1 MSLAQASYA
10 QKESTV
16 KLLMSNPLCQCQLK
30 AALISLARDR
40 HRKHWLPTI
49 PAELCLTEDSF
60 SAQSEEFG
68 RGRTLRHSIRADYT
82 VVEIKQLRYFVTVA
96 NAASFTRASSIL
108 RISQPALGLQIKKL
122 EDELGTPLL
131 HRHSRGVEL
140 TEAGT
145 KLLKHAEVILAEVA
159 MATAALRNPGTEA
172 KQRVRIGMAPSIAA
186 MFAQDVSAAI
196 ALHPGIQLDLV
207 EATSTI
213 LSDMVLSDSVDLALS
228 CETLP
233 LPPTNREHILD
244 EPLFFV
250 RSARGGAPREASI
263 TFKEVAEHPIVIA
276 DPMLSRVLLTK
287 LEAAAAALRVSLDV
301 RKVLPSVDAVK
312 ALVEDEGACTVMP
325 YVNVRR
331 ECERG
336 WLRAQEIV
344 SPALSRVVFLLT
356 PPGHGLSAAA
366 TRCCATIREVMTVNQ
381 AQYCRPMHLSS
392 AAQPRSAR
400 ISPRSGVPLL
410 A

>member
-1 MSLAQASYA
+1 M
-10 QKESTV
+10 
-16 KLLMSNPLCQCQLK
+16 
-30 AALISLARDR
+30 
-40 HRKHWLPTI
+40 
-49 PAELCLTEDSF
+49 
-60 SAQSEEFG
+60 
-68 RGRTLRHSIRADYT
+68 
-82 VVEIKQLRYFVTVA
+82 EIKQLRYFVTVA

-140 TEAGT
+140 TEAGA
-145 KLLKHAEVILAEVA
+145 KLLKHAEAILTEVA
-159 MATAALRNPGTEA
+159 LATAALRVPAREA
-172 KQRVRIGMAPSIAA
+172 KQRIRIGMAPSIAA
-186 MFAQDVSAAI
+186 MFAQYVSAAI
-196 ALHPGIQLDLV
+196 ARHPGIQLDLV

-213 LSDMVLSDSVDLALS
+213 LSDMVLSDGIDLALS

-250 RSARGGAPREASI
+250 RSADSNVPREPSI
-263 TFKEVAEHPIVIA
+263 TFKEVAQHPIVIA

-287 LEAAAAALRVSLDV
+287 LEAAAAAQSVSLDV

-312 ALVEDEGACTVMP
+312 ALVEDEGAYTVMP

-336 WLRAQEIV
+336 WLSAQEII
-344 SPALSRVVFLLT
+344 SPTLSRVVFLLT
-356 PPGHGLSAAA
+356 PPNHDLSPAASA
-366 TRCCATIREVMTVNQ
+366 CCAIVREVLVANQ
-381 AQYCRPMHLSS
+381 AKYCRPTHLSS
-392 AAQPRSAR
+392 PVSASAAHVSAR
-400 ISPRSGVPLL
+400 SRL
-410 A
+410 ALPA